1 MSQPKRLLSSLLLGL
16 LLGPSA
22 TFAAGK
28 CERLIATGSPDA
40 PPFLWR
46 DPQDPKHLIGANADL
61 LKRAAADIGIKVEL
75 LYAGKR
81 SQALDE
87 VRSGRMDLLVD
98 APLNVAEL
106 DSLDYVHPPISHND
120 IMLWKRRDQVQP
132 FSSLADLAGFQGAAS
147 ERIRL
152 TSPFSAAVKE
162 QLRVERLPGLTE
174 VFQKLMLGQVDYVFA
189 GRYAGMAMVQT
200 LGLSHDLIAQ
210 LTAVDKPGLY
220 LALSFNSACNDSWL
234 RGQLAQ
240 KMTESAASD
249 LSGEAVTRN
258 LELWK
263 AQLLQPASVSAP
275 NK

>member
-1 MSQPKRLLSSLLLGL
+1 MGQPKRLLSSLLFGL
-16 LLGPSA
+16 VLGPSLA
-22 TFAAGK
+22 FAAGK
-28 CERLIATGSPDA
+28 CERLIATGSSDA

-46 DPQDPKHLIGANADL
+46 DPQDPQHLIGANADL
-61 LKRAAADIGIKVEL
+61 LKGVVAELGLKIEL

-81 SQALDE
+81 SQAVEE

-98 APLNVAEL
+98 APLSAGEL
-106 DSLDYVHPPISHND
+106 ESLDYVHPPIAHND
-120 IMLWKRRDQVQP
+120 IMIWNRRDQAQP
-132 FSSLADLAGFQGAAS
+132 FSSLADLMGRQGAAS

-162 QLRVERLPGLTE
+162 RLSVELLPGLTE
-174 VFQKLMLGQVDYVFA
+174 AFQKLMLGQVDYVLA

-200 LGLSHDLIAQ
+200 LSLSQDLIAQ
-210 LTAVDKPGLY
+210 PTPVDKPGLY

-234 RGQLAQ
+234 RGQLAK
-240 KMTESAASD
+240 KMTELAASG

-263 AQLLQPASVSAP
+263 AQLLQPVSASAP
-275 NK
+275 NR

>member
-1 MSQPKRLLSSLLLGL
+1 LSSLLLGL
-16 LLGPSA
+16 LLGPSV

-61 LKRAAADIGIKVEL
+61 LKRAAADMGIKVEL

-81 SQALDE
+81 SQAVDE
-87 VRSGRMDLLVD
+87 VRSGRRDLLVD

-132 FSSLADLAGFQGAAS
+132 FSSLTDLAGFQGAAS

-162 QLRVERLPGLTE
+162 QLRVERLPGLTV
-174 VFQKLMLGQVDYVFA
+174 VFQKLMLGQVDY
-189 GRYAGMAMVQT
+189 R
-200 LGLSHDLIAQ
+200 
-210 LTAVDKPGLY
+210 
-220 LALSFNSACNDSWL
+220 
-234 RGQLAQ
+234 
-240 KMTESAASD
+240 
-249 LSGEAVTRN
+249 
-258 LELWK
+258 
-263 AQLLQPASVSAP
+263 
-275 NK
+275 